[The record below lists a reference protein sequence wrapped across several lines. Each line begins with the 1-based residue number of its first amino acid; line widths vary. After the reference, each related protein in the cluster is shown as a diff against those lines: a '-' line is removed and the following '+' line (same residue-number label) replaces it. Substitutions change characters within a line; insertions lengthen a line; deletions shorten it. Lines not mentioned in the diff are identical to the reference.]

1 MTNSGRNGSRFQ
13 NIWLAVFFMALWVD
27 VFFLEVFVVPS
38 YWQLKS
44 VTGAAIGPLVAVA
57 LKVAEPVFWT
67 SIASLLAFAVLRWRV
82 RGELS
87 GQWVKVYWSLLFI
100 AVLLLAATL
109 TSTVNELL
117 QG

>member
-1 MTNSGRNGSRFQ
+1 MIKHKSNSFQ
-13 NIWLAVFFMALWVD
+13 NIWLCIFYVALWLYVFFI
-27 VFFLEVFVVPS
+27 EVFVVPS

-44 VTGAAIGPLVAVA
+44 VTGGAIGPLVAIA

-67 SIASLLAFAVLRWRV
+67 SIASLLAFAVLRWRL

-87 GQWVKVYWSLLFI
+87 GPWVKAYWSLLFM

-109 TSTVNELL
+109 TSTVNELMER
-117 QG
+117 

>member
-1 MTNSGRNGSRFQ
+1 MTNGGHNGSRFQ
-13 NIWLAVFFMALWVD
+13 NIWLAVFFVALWLD

-44 VTGAAIGPLVAVA
+44 VTGGAIGPLVAVA

-67 SIASLLAFAVLRWRV
+67 SMASLLAFAILRWRLRSEV
-82 RGELS
+82 PGH
-87 GQWVKVYWSLLFI
+87 WVKIYLSLLFL

-109 TSTVNELL
+109 ISTVNELM